1 MPTHT
6 SAMNAASGSTMPA
19 DHSSA
24 GTMLRRLASA
34 NVSSSARMTA
44 RLAASRAAMAAGDDE
59 EAERD
64 RAVRRHRLMSP
75 GCAGRSMAMNSRGV
89 AR

>member
-24 GTMLRRLASA
+24 GTMLRRLRARRSA
-34 NVSSSARMTA
+34 IARMTA
-44 RLAASRAAMAAGDDE
+44 RLVTSRATTAAGDDE

-64 RAVRRHRLMSP
+64 RAVRRHRVMSRAAP
-75 GCAGRSMAMNSRGV
+75 AAAWR
-89 AR
+89 